1 MTITDTKSIDQFG
14 GNKPKTFS
22 KAPNLNTTEIKQIV
36 DGLNRPPFMQ
46 HLSMV
51 EFDDKAPL
59 ELLELVNRVFEH
71 LDAENQGGVDMQKET
86 QDKTEERICGFLK
99 ILGYPSD
106 FNPNFCREVVH
117 GDKKTIQHILWWM
130 LSRLPDLSRKAY
142 TAKFLVPLAIPDEFM
157 VDEDMRETMASYKDL
172 QAEFQ
177 AVHQGVESVR
187 SDSMNP
193 SELKKEISQLE

>member
-1 MTITDTKSIDQFG
+1 MQQFQAFDQFG
-14 GNKPKTFS
+14 GQTKSKTFG
-22 KAPNLNTTEIKQIV
+22 KAPNLNTNEIKQIV

-59 ELLELVNRVFEH
+59 ELLEMVNKVFTH
-71 LDAENQGGVDMQKET
+71 LDKTHEEVDMAKET

-99 ILGYPSD
+99 VLGYPTD
-106 FNPNFCREVVH
+106 FNPNYCREVVH
-117 GDKKTIQHILWWM
+117 GDKKTIHHILWWM
-130 LSRLPDLSRKAY
+130 LTRLPDLQRKSY
-142 TAKFLVPLAIPDEFM
+142 TARFLVPLAIPDEFM
-157 VDEDMRETMASYKDL
+157 VDEDMRETMQVYKDL

-193 SELKKEISQLE
+193 GELKKEITQLE